1 MDRIMDRPHHRPTQR
16 IRGQIVMEMPL
27 SRATQGTRL
36 VPRGTSIQPACQSLT
51 MHDVV
56 DDIQTQMT
64 DLSKAQ
70 KEEMDHNL
78 EKLGE

>member
-1 MDRIMDRPHHRPTQR
+1 
-16 IRGQIVMEMPL
+16 MEMPL
-27 SRATQGTRL
+27 SRATQDTRL

-70 KEEMDHNL
+70 MKEWDHNL

>member
-1 MDRIMDRPHHRPTQR
+1 MDRIMDRPRHRFTR

-27 SRATQGTRL
+27 SRVTQGTRL
-36 VPRGTSIQPACQSLT
+36 VPRGTSIQPACPSLT
-51 MHDVV
+51 MDVVV

-70 KEEMDHNL
+70 KDEMGHKL
-78 EKLGE
+78 KTLGE

>member
-1 MDRIMDRPHHRPTQR
+1 
-16 IRGQIVMEMPL
+16 MEMPL

-51 MHDVV
+51 MDGVV

-70 KEEMDHNL
+70 KDEMGHKL
-78 EKLGE
+78 KTLGE